1 MFETKPKHIRM
12 MRTLLGLGL
21 ALLLSGCIADDFV
34 ADFVEPVLRITRS
47 ADSLAVGDTFD
58 FTYEY
63 FNEVGQPQAVG
74 ALWTSSNPAVVA
86 IDAASGKAE
95 ALAAGEAELS
105 VSYGGLS
112 DVALV
117 TAGGSTVENNDE
129 RSGIIRTTS
138 SYLLQGSFVVRPN
151 ATGGIVVSIA
161 DDYRASTALPGLYVY
176 LTNNPATRVGAL
188 EIGRV
193 TVFSGAHTYEIP
205 NVGLDDYAYL
215 LYYCKPFNVKVGDGS
230 IN

>member
-1 MFETKPKHIRM
+1 MVRI
-12 MRTLLGLGL
+12 LGYLGL
-21 ALLLSGCIADDFV
+21 AILLSSCIGDDFV

-47 ADSLAVGDTFD
+47 ADTLAVGDSFD
-58 FTYEY
+58 FEYEY
-63 FNEVGQPQAVG
+63 FNEVGQPIAVE
-74 ALWTSSNPAVVA
+74 ALWSSSNPAVVA
-86 IDAASGKAE
+86 IDALSGRAE
-95 ALAAGEAELS
+95 ALTPGEAELKL
-105 VSYGGLS
+105 SYGGLE
-112 DVALV
+112 DAVRV
-117 TAGGSTVENNDE
+117 TAGSSTVENNTE

-138 SYLLQGSFVVRPN
+138 SYLLQGSFVVRSN
-151 ATGGIVVSIA
+151 TSGGITISIA

-193 TVFSGAHTYEIP
+193 MVFSGAHSYDIT

-215 LYYCKPFNVKVGDGS
+215 LYYCKPFNVKVGDGN